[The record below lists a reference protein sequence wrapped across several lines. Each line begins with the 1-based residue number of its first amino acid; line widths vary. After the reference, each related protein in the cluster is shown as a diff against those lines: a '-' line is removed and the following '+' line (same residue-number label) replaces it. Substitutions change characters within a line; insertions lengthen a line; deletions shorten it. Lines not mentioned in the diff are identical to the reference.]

1 MKNIRETV
9 ENFKTKSEYGFTSKE
24 TEELLKSFPNI
35 NMEKFNS
42 ALMGNTCMVV
52 DEEIITYP
60 CDIITAIR
68 CGVENRDMSISEFD

>member
-1 MKNIRETV
+1 MKNTRETV

-42 ALMGNTCMVV
+42 ALGCHTVMIIDG
-52 DEEIITYP
+52 EIITYH
-60 CDIITAIR
+60 CDIITAIT
-68 CGVENRDMSISEFD
+68 CSVEDRDINISEFD